1 MIDCFFG
8 KSNMLMII
16 ELERNERQTR
26 SFCESGLYSC
36 FSTVE
41 RKAILKKI
49 KDYVL
54 AIAMKDISE
63 KIENTDI
70 VEWFN
75 SRYAPFLN
83 GKTYN
88 EFNETLDERPMLI
101 YVDTTNKRH
110 LRIAGVCF
118 MKRTKLDQRIAMIY
132 VDEEYRKNGIAQ
144 SMIIRS
150 HSILN
155 LTSSVPY
162 VYLNDD
168 ILKSF
173 PFFPHVICKC
183 GYTFASSEND
193 PANKKPDFYFTM
205 NRAYSN
211 FLEKVNST
219 ITLSTKTMIFGKI
232 GDLNDNR

>member
-16 ELERNERQTR
+16 ELEQNERTSR
-26 SFCESGLYSC
+26 SFCESGMYSC
-36 FSTVE
+36 FSAME
-41 RKAILKKI
+41 RKTVLKKI

-54 AIAMKDISE
+54 AVAIKDISE
-63 KIENTDI
+63 KIENSDI
-70 VEWFN
+70 LDWFQD
-75 SRYAPFLN
+75 RYAPFLN
-83 GKTYN
+83 GKLYN
-88 EFNETLDERPMLI
+88 AYGETLDERPMLI
-101 YVDTTNKRH
+101 YVDTTNKRNLH
-110 LRIAGVCF
+110 IAGVCF

-132 VDEEYRKNGIAQ
+132 VDEGYRKNGIAQ
-144 SMIIRS
+144 SMLIRS

-155 LTSSVPY
+155 LQSSTPY

-168 ILKSF
+168 ILKTY

-193 PANKKPDFYFTM
+193 ANNKKPDFYFTM

-219 ITLSTKTMIFGKI
+219 ITLSTKTLIFGKI
-232 GDLNDNR
+232 GDSK